1 MTLAHGGNVYET
13 ADSLGCRPEDLLD
26 YSASINPLG
35 PPPGLLEHFSAH
47 FGRLEHYPDI
57 HNRAIIRALAAHHR
71 VAADRIVVGNGS
83 TELIYALPRALGVD
97 RVLAALPTFSEY
109 RRAFQLQGVA
119 SVDCVCRADTDFQP
133 TIEHLAELTAK
144 QRPQA
149 ILVTHPGSPS
159 GTLLSESVIQW
170 LLETCRRQGI
180 ICVVDEV
187 FADFCEAASL
197 KQYLDTLPN
206 LVLIRSMTKFFGIPG
221 LRLGYLITKPDLAAR
236 VGALLPPWS
245 VNTLAQLAGVY
256 CLAQHDYQAETLEL
270 VATERQRMV
279 QDLSRLPGF
288 HIFPGRAN
296 YLLARLADWLPD
308 ARDLQRDLLDRER
321 ILIRDCASF
330 DGLSRRDFRLAV
342 RRPDQNDRLLA
353 ALTAWCRRVA
363 AE

>member
-35 PPPGLLEHFSAH
+35 PPPGLLAHFSTY
-47 FGRLEHYPDI
+47 FERLQHYPDI
-57 HNRAIIRALAAHHR
+57 HNRALVRALAAHHR

-83 TELIYALPRALGVD
+83 TELIYALPRALAVE

-119 SVDCVCRADTDFQP
+119 TVDCLCHAGTNFQP
-133 TIEHLAELTAK
+133 TIEQLDELTAK
-144 QRPQA
+144 QHPQA

-159 GTLLSESVIQW
+159 GTLLTESVIQW
-170 LLETCRRQGI
+170 LLETCRRQRI

-221 LRLGYLITKPDLAAR
+221 LRLGYLITDPDLAAR

-256 CLAQHDYQAETLEL
+256 CLEQHEYQQETLEL
-270 VATERQRMV
+270 IETERRRMNQV
-279 QDLSRLPGF
+279 LNRLPGF
-288 HIFPGRAN
+288 QLFSGRAN
-296 YLLARLADWLPD
+296 YLLVRLADWLPE
-308 ARDLQRDLLDRER
+308 ARDLRSDLLERER

-353 ALTAWCRRVA
+353 AITAWSQRLVA
-363 AE
+363 A